1 MKKGFKSELKTV
13 IKIAKWEYAL
23 KLFTSIV
30 MRATLL
36 IIPILFSSAINS
48 ITLKNTKMT
57 IVMIC
62 LSAALVLLYRFFEAY
77 NQVAY
82 YKLYNKLFNHYNKEA
97 VSLTKDN
104 SIFSLSRFSPG
115 EYTNMVITDVDIIS
129 GFFATSVIR
138 VVQLSEFLV
147 IFIYFY
153 TIDVYIFFAT
163 LFITIFMIIGS
174 LKFGNKLR
182 EYNQKRKFS
191 LDRMTSSA
199 YDYFFSIKEIK
210 EFNIFNKIYPLIEDK
225 RGSYLTNNADY
236 NIKYNFNNS
245 ASLFLFEIC
254 RLLAVLYVGI
264 RVIHGHLDVGAVL
277 VIYNYYQKII
287 DNFLIVLTFNLE
299 CRNVSVS
306 IQRLNR
312 IKEYSNHSLGNLI
325 VKKDDVKGKIEFK
338 NVLYGFKNDPILDH
352 ISFKIPSNSITVLAG
367 NNENV
372 NEAIFDLL
380 LRLNRQHEGDIT
392 IDSID
397 IKEICENDY
406 FDLVSSIRKQTVFF
420 DIPIK
425 DNFTMINED
434 FDKVVQICKLVGLDD
449 EIRSLPKGYNT
460 IVDDN
465 TKLSRS
471 AKKMLVIVRM
481 LIKESKVLLLDD
493 VTNVLDAK
501 HEKLLMN
508 LLLKMKKD
516 HTILMVTHSKKVID
530 RADYVLDIGTNYVS
544 KMKKRDK

>member
-312 IKEYSNHSLGNLI
+312 IKEYSNHNLGNLI

-397 IKEICENDY
+397 IKDICENDY